1 MENKMNALIL
11 TAFLIS
17 VFSLS
22 GCQPKMEPEKN
33 AVESAEFFKDMNDAP
48 AEVAQGESQQPK
60 QNIQPR
66 QAVPSA
72 AEEALGTV
80 VPEKPTVQDI
90 QVALKNAQLYQGKV
104 DGILGPRTR
113 KAIEDFQ
120 EHSGL
125 KVDGKVGPQTWA
137 KLKAYFGQLAG
148 EGSGTDQAGI
158 SQQAE
163 SSSGIKD

>member
-1 MENKMNALIL
+1 MNTLIL

-33 AVESAEFFKDMNDAP
+33 AVESAEFFKDMEN
-48 AEVAQGESQQPK
+48 AQ
-60 QNIQPR
+60 QNFQPR
-66 QAVPSA
+66 GEAVPA
-72 AEEALGTV
+72 TQETTAVMA
-80 VPEKPTVQDI
+80 PEKPTVQDI
-90 QVALKNAQLYQGKV
+90 QIALKNGQLYQGKV
-104 DGILGPRTR
+104 DGVLGPRTR

-120 EHSGL
+120 QQNDL

-137 KLKAYFGQLAG
+137 KLKAYFGQLAS
-148 EGSGTDQAGI
+148 EGSVKDQAGI